1 MLTPQQVLHGY
12 AMGVFPMADSDENDQ
27 IHWYEPRMRGIIPLD
42 GFKVSKSLK
51 QTLRSGKFTITLNRD
66 FEQVIRHCANRL
78 DRWISEEIIDVYTEL
93 HQMGYAHSFEV
104 RNTQTHELAGGLYGV
119 AMGKAFFG
127 ESMFHLERDA
137 SKVALFYLVEWMRLR
152 KMELLDTQYITNH
165 LRSLGAIEIPQ
176 VRYLELLLEA
186 LAKKNTPPLQ

>member
-27 IHWYEPRMRGIIPLD
+27 IYWYEPRMRGIVPLD
-42 GFKVSKSLK
+42 GLKVSKSLK
-51 QTLRSGKFTITLNRD
+51 QTLRSGKFILTINRS
-66 FEQVIRHCANRL
+66 FEEVIRLCAYRQ

-93 HQMGYAHSFEV
+93 HKLGYAYSFEV
-104 RNTQTHELAGGLYGV
+104 RNTQTDALVGGLYGV

-137 SKVALFYLVEWMRLR
+137 SKVALFYLVEWMKL
-152 KMELLDTQYITNH
+152 KNMELLDTQYITDH
-165 LRSLGAIEIPQ
+165 LRSMGAIEVPQ
-176 VRYLELLLEA
+176 ARYLELLLEA
-186 LAKKNTPPLQ
+186 LA